1 MTTPTWTPL
10 LLNIIYCR
18 SHRPPPDAPQQRL
31 RLLAGDS
38 EANSGLE
45 LFPLRVQ
52 RGLTRQPVRL
62 ETFVVL
68 LEFRLGLTVRNRLP
82 GCHRIESP
90 SIGLIRDLLFG
101 GSLCFYLLLFH
112 FD

>member
-1 MTTPTWTPL
+1 
-10 LLNIIYCR
+10 
-18 SHRPPPDAPQQRL
+18 
-31 RLLAGDS
+31 LLAGDS

-52 RGLTRQPVRL
+52 RSLTRQPVRF

-68 LEFRLGLTVRNRLP
+68 LEFWLDLTVRNRLP

-90 SIGLIRDLLFG
+90 SIGLIRDLLLG
-101 GSLCFYLLLFH
+101 GSL
-112 FD
+112 